1 VRDYAKLAPT
11 LWTGE
16 TGNALRARG
25 FEGLL
30 VATYLVSSPMSN
42 MLGLFAQPLL
52 YMAHETGLGIDGAR
66 KGLQDCIEVGFCKYD
81 ERSQFVFVHEMAK
94 WQISEALKPTDLRC
108 KGIQKDYEALPTNAF
123 LGEWF
128 DRYAE
133 AFNLTN
139 RRSPS
144 EGAYQAPSK
153 PGAGTGAGTG
163 AGAGAGLLTLP
174 ARAEVASG
182 TDGKPKS
189 PKPKEPAPSTPVFDA
204 YAEAYAARYG
214 APPVRNAKVSS
225 QLSKLV
231 ERLGATEAPRVA
243 AFFVGHQGQ
252 RYVQSMHS
260 VDLLLLDAEKL
271 RTEWATGRVV
281 TNGNG
286 RHPPQQSTE
295 ERDREAKRLLGIR
308 AHHA

>member
-94 WQISEALKPTDLRC
+94 WQISEALKPNDLRC
-108 KGIQKDYEALPTNAF
+108 KGIQKDYDALPTNAF

-163 AGAGAGLLTLP
+163 ETPPASPGPPPPTTPKPSKKPASPKASKCPTEFAVTADMRNAMRAECPHVDIDAETRLFRDHEFARARSDWPGTWRNWIRRAAKDAQPHRGGAPPPNGQHRQSATERGMATVAGLTGRRPTAAPHPHHDPRPEPPPADIVDVP
-174 ARAEVASG
+174 ARA
-182 TDGKPKS
+182 
-189 PKPKEPAPSTPVFDA
+189 
-204 YAEAYAARYG
+204 
-214 APPVRNAKVSS
+214 
-225 QLSKLV
+225 
-231 ERLGATEAPRVA
+231 
-243 AFFVGHQGQ
+243 VG
-252 RYVQSMHS
+252 
-260 VDLLLLDAEKL
+260 
-271 RTEWATGRVV
+271 
-281 TNGNG
+281 
-286 RHPPQQSTE
+286 
-295 ERDREAKRLLGIR
+295 
-308 AHHA
+308 